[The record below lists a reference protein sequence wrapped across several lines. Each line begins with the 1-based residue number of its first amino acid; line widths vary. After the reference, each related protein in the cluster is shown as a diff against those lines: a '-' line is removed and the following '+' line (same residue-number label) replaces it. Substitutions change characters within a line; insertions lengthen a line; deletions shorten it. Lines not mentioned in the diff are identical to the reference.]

1 MNHQS
6 VDDETILQSIP
17 LINRHNLNASD
28 ALYLHQALNLN
39 RLLQTVENDLVIVA
53 SDLRLLRAALNEGLL
68 VFNPEE
74 ATIADAEALLR
85 T

>member
-6 VDDETILQSIP
+6 IDDETILQSIP

-28 ALYLHQALNLN
+28 ALYLRQALNLN
-39 RLLQTVENDLVIVA
+39 RLLQTVENDLIIVA
-53 SDLRLLRAALNEGLL
+53 SDLRFLRAASDEGLL

-74 ATIADAEALLR
+74 ASIADAEALLH